1 VSESDAPGNGV
12 ALRPYDP
19 TDEADAIELWRRS
32 WQAAYPEIDFSER
45 LEWWRERW
53 RSDTVVTSSIVVAAR
68 GAEIVGFVT
77 VNGRTG
83 YLDQLVVAPEAWG
96 TPTAVLLL
104 DQAKRESPRGL
115 DLHVNVDN
123 GRALR
128 FYEKHGFERVSE
140 SINPRSGRPVYLMRW
155 LP

>member
-1 VSESDAPGNGV
+1 MGVSKSAGQEVS
-12 ALRPYDP
+12 LRPY
-19 TDEADAIELWRRS
+19 TAGDETVAIELWRRS
-32 WQAAYPEIDFSER
+32 WQTAYPEIDFAER
-45 LEWWRERW
+45 LDWWRERW
-53 RSDTVVTSSIVVAAR
+53 RGDTVVTSSIVVAER
-68 GAEIVGFVT
+68 GDDLLGFVT
-77 VNGRTG
+77 VNGQTG

-96 TPTAVLLL
+96 SPIAPRLLNE
-104 DQAKRESPRGL
+104 AKRLSPRGL

-128 FYEKHGFERVSE
+128 FYEKHGFQRIAE

>member
-1 VSESDAPGNGV
+1 MSESDASGNGV

-32 WQAAYPEIDFSER
+32 WQTAYPEIDFSER
-45 LEWWRERW
+45 LDWWRERW
-53 RSDTVVTSSIVVAAR
+53 RSDTVVSSSIVVAQS
-68 GAEIVGFVT
+68 GDEIVGFVT

-104 DQAKRESPRGL
+104 DRAKRESPRGL

-123 GRALR
+123 ARALR

-140 SINPRSGRPVYLMRW
+140 SINPRSSRPVYLMRW